1 MIPSQPHL
9 PTHPSGVR
17 THLTKDKANHSKYF
31 LMFKDSSPVI
41 HLAEPKRGGCEGALK
56 VEVENNFMYNDNTLF
71 LCHSLYLL
79 YIIINAN
86 KNYVGAV
93 LVHLIRIFVNFLMM
107 IFFFFSTSLYMS
119 ARPM

>member
-1 MIPSQPHL
+1 MILSQPHL

-56 VEVENNFMYNDNTLF
+56 VKVENIILYSLTIFALPHYKKTQELQGVPEKTL
-71 LCHSLYLL
+71 L
-79 YIIINAN
+79 
-86 KNYVGAV
+86 
-93 LVHLIRIFVNFLMM
+93 
-107 IFFFFSTSLYMS
+107 
-119 ARPM
+119 

>member
-17 THLTKDKANHSKYF
+17 THLTKDKANHSVCFFSKFF

-56 VEVENNFMYNDNTLF
+56 VEVENNFM
-71 LCHSLYLL
+71 
-79 YIIINAN
+79 
-86 KNYVGAV
+86 
-93 LVHLIRIFVNFLMM
+93 
-107 IFFFFSTSLYMS
+107 
-119 ARPM
+119 